1 MLDDRLT
8 RCTGALAA
16 VGGAGWALA
25 GFLLAA
31 LDGCTSPACPATV
44 MGDESAM
51 PTLIVL
57 FAVALVFVA
66 AAGIGLAL
74 VAVRLGALRVPG
86 AVAGAIGALACAVGI
101 VCVAAAGVL
110 NLDGGDM
117 AEGSGTAV
125 ALGVSA
131 IVAGLSVV
139 GCVLLGVRGRSRAVG
154 AFVLLGIVLLASA
167 LDQPA
172 HWVLLVVPCGMCWCG
187 AGSLL
192 LGARDQRPAPRRLS
206 LVE

>member
-1 MLDDRLT
+1 MFDDRLT

-31 LDGCTSPACPATV
+31 LDGCTSPVCEGTV
-44 MGDESAM
+44 MDDESTMA
-51 PTLIVL
+51 TLVVL
-57 FAVALVFVA
+57 FTVALVFVA
-66 AAGIGLAL
+66 AAGVGLAL
-74 VAVRLGALRVPG
+74 VAARLGALRVPG
-86 AVAGAIGALACAVGI
+86 AVAGAIGAGACAVGI

-117 AEGSGTAV
+117 SERSGMAV

-131 IVAGLSVV
+131 ILAGLAAV
-139 GCVLLGVRGRSRAVG
+139 GCVLLGVRGRPRAVG

-167 LDQPA
+167 VGEPEP
-172 HWVLLVVPCGMCWCG
+172 WVLLVVPCGMCWCA

-192 LGARDQRPAPRRLS
+192 LCIGDQRPAPRRLS